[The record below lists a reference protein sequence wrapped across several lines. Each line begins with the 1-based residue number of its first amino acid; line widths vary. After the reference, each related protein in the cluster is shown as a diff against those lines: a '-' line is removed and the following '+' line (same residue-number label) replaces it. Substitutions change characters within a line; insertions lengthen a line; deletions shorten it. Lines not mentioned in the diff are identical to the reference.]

1 MGTEIEAVDPLT
13 KIEEIQRG
21 VGDLVI
27 RLTASTTIKT
37 QEDYDKAIAVGVEAK
52 KTLDQFEEY
61 RDKLVRPHNDYVKKS
76 NDMVKLITA
85 PITLPL
91 DNLRKRCDQFLRD
104 KRQAQQDEI
113 NRLAKLKAEQ
123 DAKAQSV
130 KTPQAKAN
138 NEAKAQA
145 TAVQIAVVASQ
156 KPPAGR
162 TTRKMEIVN
171 ADLIPRKYLV
181 VDESAIRRDM
191 GKAGEKIPVIP
202 GVRIF
207 DDVNTV
213 LKG

>member
-1 MGTEIEAVDPLT
+1 MPTEIEQVDPLT

-27 RLTASTTIKT
+27 RLTACHVIKT
-37 QEDYDKAIAVGVEAK
+37 QEDYDKAIVVGVEAK
-52 KTLDQFEEY
+52 KTLDLLEDY
-61 RDKLVRPHNDYVKKS
+61 RDQGVRPHNEYVKKF
-76 NDMVKLITA
+76 NDGVKLVSA
-85 PITLPL
+85 PINAPLGTLRA
-91 DNLRKRCDQFLRD
+91 NCDQFLRD

-113 NRLAKLKAEQ
+113 NRLAKLKADQ
-123 DAKAQSV
+123 DAKAQAV

-145 TAVQIAVVASQ
+145 TAVQIASVASQ
-156 KPPAGR
+156 KLPAGR

-181 VDESAIRRDM
+181 VDEVAIRRDM

-202 GVRIF
+202 GVKIF
-207 DDVNTV
+207 DDVSTV